1 MQATS
6 QAKRRIGILLLN
18 GVSLLANTLEDPSYI
33 IRVVNIHVTY
43 SGSPPYRT
51 RALVIVLGRLLVHLS
66 LPFVLR
72 FTHFVRG
79 CVLGSTD
86 ASAESDLAVLCDAG
100 VPSCQYV
107 NPV

>member
-1 MQATS
+1 VEATS
-6 QAKRRIGILLLN
+6 QTKRRIGIVLLN
-18 GVSLLANTLEDPSYI
+18 GVSLLANTLKHPSYI
-33 IRVVNIHVTY
+33 TSVVTIHATY

-51 RALVIVLGRLLVHLS
+51 MALVIVLGGMLVHLS
-66 LPFVLR
+66 LPVVLR
-72 FTHFVRG
+72 FAQFVRR

-86 ASAESDLAVLCDAG
+86 ASAESDIAVLCDAV